1 MAWYDTIVDIK
12 NTAVDFLKSDTVQ
25 DIAGAADYFLGGG
38 DSGKSQQTTII
49 EPERYYDWMLWK
61 LRQSPEWK
69 KAKYG
74 KPTFKDIGEA
84 GFQNYAALEAYWRY
98 YLTSV
103 GRMSTGTT
111 GGQRRTRRV

>member
-1 MAWYDTIVDIK
+1 MAWYYTIVDIK
-12 NTAVDFLKSDTVQ
+12 NTAVDFLKNDTVQ
-25 DIAGAADYFLGGG
+25 DIAGAANYFLGDG
-38 DSGKSQQTTII
+38 DSGRSQQTTII
-49 EPERYYDWMLWK
+49 RPPSLGEYKVSGTNLSR
-61 LRQSPEWK
+61 S
-69 KAKYG
+69 KAG

-84 GFQNYAALEAYWRY
+84 GFQSYAALQAYWRY